1 MRTLMLSAFAAAFF
15 TFAPAPAAACET
27 YDQILADARA
37 VRTEAEEVKLLLKHK
52 AAGQV
57 VLQQRLDVIGQ
68 HARALKVA
76 VDRVDTTAFTSRQMA
91 AVERV
96 RVTAETILV
105 MLDNKSTMLAR
116 PDGLT
121 KQRGLLRAKADA
133 IAARATI
140 VEKQLQQLRG

>member
-1 MRTLMLSAFAAAFF
+1 MRTLMLSVFAAAFF
-15 TFAPAPAAACET
+15 TFASAPAAASDT

-52 AAGQV
+52 AADQAA
-57 VLQQRLDVIGQ
+57 LQQRLDVIGQ
-68 HARALKVA
+68 HARALKDA
-76 VDRVDTTAFTSRQMA
+76 VDRVDTATFTSKQMA
-91 AVERV
+91 AVERA
-96 RVTAETILV
+96 RGTAETILV
-105 MLDNKSTMLAR
+105 MLNNKSALLAG

-133 IAARATI
+133 IATRATI

>member
-105 MLDNKSTMLAR
+105 MLDNKSAMLAG

>member
-68 HARALKVA
+68 HARALKDA

>member
-105 MLDNKSTMLAR
+105 MLDNKSTMLAG

>member
-68 HARALKVA
+68 HARALKDA

-105 MLDNKSTMLAR
+105 MLDNKSTMLAG